1 MIYAISICLSVTA
14 TLALPITRAPFS
26 FFETNAFAR
35 EDSAKYHCP
44 MHPNIVSDKPGDCPI
59 CNMRL
64 VRTED
69 EAVMP
74 IEAKTGNDD
83 PKAICIMHNC
93 PMMKNGEKCPMM
105 ILGEKGE
112 KIKCPVCG
120 ERIET
125 QDAASSAEKGPRKLL
140 FYRHPMRPEV
150 TSPKPAKDEM
160 GMDYI
165 PVYSDEVGN
174 ESPAKGG
181 PELPTGYA
189 SILITPE
196 RQQLIGIRTEVV
208 VRKEALKSIRAA
220 GRIAYDPDLYQV
232 QSEYIESFKSFKN
245 AKTGD
250 DKNAMDWS
258 SKLMDSAKTKL
269 TRMGLNAEMVE
280 ALQKEEGPDK
290 SLLYA
295 VSGGNAWVYANIYE
309 YEVPLVKVGDE
320 ITVEVQSSP
329 GATVKGNIRSIDTV
343 VEPTTRTVR
352 VRAAVKNE
360 GGFLKPDM
368 FVNVLL
374 ETSLGKVILV
384 PAEAVFFTGK
394 TNIVFVAKGNGLF
407 EPRHVVVGQKAG
419 DFYVV
424 SEGLAEGETVITNGN
439 FLVDSESKLKAALSS
454 IGGHSHG
461 S

>member
-1 MIYAISICLSVTA
+1 MKISRKWMTLIIFIPVVFGTVLFAGQNILS
-14 TLALPITRAPFS
+14 L
-26 FFETNAFAR
+26 
-35 EDSAKYHCP
+35 SAKDAQNNASQYHCP
-44 MHPNIVSDKPGDCPI
+44 MHPNVTSNKPGDCPI

-64 VRTED
+64 VPNE
-69 EAVMP
+69 
-74 IEAKTGNDD
+74 IEASTPAKVKTGKLD
-83 PKAICIMHNC
+83 PNAICIMHNC
-93 PMMKNGEKCPMM
+93 PMMKKGEKCPMM

-112 KIKCPVCG
+112 KVKCPVCG
-120 ERIET
+120 EMIET
-125 QDAASSAEKGPRKLL
+125 RKIL

-165 PVYSDEVGN
+165 PVYSDEV
-174 ESPAKGG
+174 EKEAVSKDG

-196 RQQLIGIRTEVV
+196 RQQLIGIRTDAVEK
-208 VRKEALKSIRAA
+208 KEAFKTIRAA
-220 GRIAYDPDLYQV
+220 GRIAYDPDLYQA
-232 QSEYIESFKSFKN
+232 QSEYIESFKS
-245 AKTGD
+245 AKASE
-250 DKNAMDWS
+250 DKNATSWA

-269 TRMGLNAEMVE
+269 IRMGLNSEMIE

-295 VSGGNAWVYANIYE
+295 VPGGNAWVYANIYE
-309 YEVPLVKVGDE
+309 YEIPLVKVGDE
-320 ITVEVQSSP
+320 ITAEVQSSP
-329 GATVKGNIRSIDTV
+329 GVMVKGNIRSINTV
-343 VEPTTRTVR
+343 VEPATRTVR
-352 VRAAVKNE
+352 VRAAIKND
-360 GGFLKPDM
+360 GGLLKPDM
-368 FVNVLL
+368 FINVSL
-374 ETSLGKVILV
+374 ETSLGKVILA

-407 EPRHVVVGQKAG
+407 EPRHVAVGQKAG

-424 SEGLAEGETVITNGN
+424 TEGLAEGEMVITNGN
-439 FLVDSESKLKAALSS
+439 FLVDSESKLKAALSR